1 MPCGSRSGR
10 AAIAA
15 ARLGGPERSHDER
28 GAGGIHDAPLTTTT
42 LSLEALMT
50 TIANGREQMPAFGR
64 ALRPEDLH
72 DVANYILTE
81 IAGAD

>member
-1 MPCGSRSGR
+1 
-10 AAIAA
+10 
-15 ARLGGPERSHDER
+15 
-28 GAGGIHDAPLTTTT
+28 
-42 LSLEALMT
+42 MT